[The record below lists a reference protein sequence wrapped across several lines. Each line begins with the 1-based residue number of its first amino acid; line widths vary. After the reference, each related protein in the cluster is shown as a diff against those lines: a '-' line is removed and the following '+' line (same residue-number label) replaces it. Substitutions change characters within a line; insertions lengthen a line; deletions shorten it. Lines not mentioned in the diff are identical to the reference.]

1 MDYAE
6 EQAGEIEALLS
17 IYEGDIEGK
26 REIELVYIHRQI
38 RHLVKIFK

>member
-26 REIELVYIHRQI
+26 REIELVYMYP
-38 RHLVKIFK
+38 